1 MGTLK
6 TVDRQ
11 HKLVMV
17 RRYRRI
23 INQVMGQIKLVE
35 RLSKVMM
42 SGDKRVVITRV
53 RVRMIR
59 KMLWF
64 KWIINHELPPTVSRG
79 VFSILTSHDNMP
91 MVLDR
96 VICPTRK

>member
-6 TVDRQ
+6 T
-11 HKLVMV
+11 
-17 RRYRRI
+17 
-23 INQVMGQIKLVE
+23 VE

-42 SGDKRVVITRV
+42 SGDKRVVIRV
-53 RVRMIR
+53 RARMIR
-59 KMLWF
+59 KLRF

-96 VICPTRK
+96 VISPTRK